1 MTLKDIEKYV
11 KLANQLED
19 LKHQN
24 DEYNNPKHL
33 RFFLYETDG
42 SGKIVAD
49 TLTELIRKHH
59 KEYYGKIT
67 RDTEV
72 ENENGYLIVSV
83 HYQDKILNFE
93 KMCWEYFDRVEKFHL
108 YIDKD

>member
-33 RFFLYETDG
+33 RFYLYEING

-49 TLTELIRKHH
+49 TLTELIRKHR

-72 ENENGYLIVSV
+72 ANESGYLIINVS
-83 HYQDKILNFE
+83 YQDKVLNFE